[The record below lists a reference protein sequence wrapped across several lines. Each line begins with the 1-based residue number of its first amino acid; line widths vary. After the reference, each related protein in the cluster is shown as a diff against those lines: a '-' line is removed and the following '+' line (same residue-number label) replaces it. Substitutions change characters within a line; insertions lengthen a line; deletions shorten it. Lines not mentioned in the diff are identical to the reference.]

1 MRQLKGKVKETGKEK
16 RERKKDF
23 IENKDKAFTIALPIL
38 GGIFLLIAL
47 LVYIKTRPKD
57 IEL

>member
-23 IENKDKAFTIALPIL
+23 IENKDKAFTVALPIL